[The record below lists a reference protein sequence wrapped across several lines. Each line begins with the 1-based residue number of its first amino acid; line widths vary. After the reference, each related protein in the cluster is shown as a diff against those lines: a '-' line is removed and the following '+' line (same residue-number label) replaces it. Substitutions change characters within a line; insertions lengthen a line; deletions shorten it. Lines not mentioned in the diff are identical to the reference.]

1 MPANTSAKQLRSRV
15 SAAFRR
21 MAQGARRKSAYA
33 STVAFYK
40 ATGHA
45 WTKAFA
51 Y

>member
-1 MPANTSAKQLRSRV
+1 MHPILNTRQLRSRV
-15 SAAFRR
+15 GAAFRK
-21 MAQGARRKSAYA
+21 MAQGVRRKSAYA

-45 WTKAFA
+45 WTKSFA